1 MESAGYT
8 TLTRQTGLLRELQV
22 VANNIA
28 NAATT
33 GYRQEGLIF
42 SEFVKQTEGGPSLS
56 MARGNVRMTSM
67 LQGPLA
73 PTGGMLDLAI
83 EGEGFFLIETP
94 SGERLTRAGNF
105 TLSAQGDLVTPD
117 GFRVLDVGGAPVF
130 IPPDATNIG
139 LSPDGTLSDNG
150 RPLAQ
155 IGLVRPVDGFAMV
168 REDGVMFRADGEIEP
183 VEEGRIHQG
192 FLEGANVDP
201 IGQVARMIEVQ
212 RAYEM
217 GQSFL
222 DSEHERVTSA
232 LESFIR

>member
-117 GFRVLDVGGAPVF
+117 GFRVLDAGGAPVF

-232 LESFIR
+232 LDSFIR

>member
-1 MESAGYT
+1 
-8 TLTRQTGLLRELQV
+8 LRELQV

-42 SEFVKQTEGGPSLS
+42 SEFVKRTEGGPSLS

-67 LQGPLA
+67 LQGPLT

-117 GFRVLDVGGAPVF
+117 GFRVLDAGGAPVF
-130 IPPDATNIG
+130 IPPDATGIG

-155 IGLVRPVDGFAMV
+155 IGLVRPVDSFDMI
-168 REDGVMFRADGEIEP
+168 REDGVMFRADGGFEP
-183 VEEGRIHQG
+183 VEEGRVLQG

-232 LESFIR
+232 LDSFIR